1 MLPLD
6 PHKGTK
12 KDMTYYRN
20 PSDPSD
26 PSDLTENDS
35 VLPIEASD
43 PSENQDSD
51 SDTAEVKALKRLI
64 ESPPPP
70 RPKSEKSL
78 QGGNSETE

>member
-1 MLPLD
+1 
-6 PHKGTK
+6 
-12 KDMTYYRN
+12 MTYYRN
-20 PSDPSD
+20 PSD

-35 VLPIEASD
+35 VVPIEASD

-70 RPKSEKSL
+70 PRPKSEKSL